1 MKNQGDFSF
10 VIPQIPTF
18 GSMKYQTMPTKLSKR
33 IQTPREEKFNALTH
47 GFGLLLALI
56 GSPILL
62 AKASD
67 RGDFDLNLATLSFCL
82 GMLMVYA
89 SSTFY
94 HLAKDRQLKQRL
106 QKADH
111 ISIYFLIAGSYSPML
126 ISVLPREK
134 AIIWLSLLWVFVLV
148 GTIFKVFFIGRFKFV
163 SVGLYLMMGW
173 VSVFLLQSMWQNLS
187 GEILTWIALG
197 GLGYTAGVYFYV
209 NSNRFYFHAIWHLF
223 VLAGTMAHF
232 IAIARIVSG
241 F

>member
-1 MKNQGDFSF
+1 
-10 VIPQIPTF
+10 
-18 GSMKYQTMPTKLSKR
+18 MKYKAQSTQLPRR

-62 AKASD
+62 AEAFQ
-67 RGDFDLNLATLSFCL
+67 RGNFDLNLATISFSL

-94 HLAKDRQLKQRL
+94 HLAKDRRLKQKL

-126 ISVLPREK
+126 LAVLPREK
-134 AIIWLSLLWVFVLV
+134 ALIWLSLLWAFVLV

-173 VSVFLLQSMWQNLS
+173 ISVFLLRSMWQNLS

-197 GLGYTAGVYFYV
+197 GLGYTAGVYFYI
-209 NSNRFYFHAIWHLF
+209 NSKRLYFHAIWHLF
-223 VLAGTMAHF
+223 VLVGTASHF
-232 IAIARIVSG
+232 IAIARIISD